1 MKKIIFTILIGFLT
15 FNVFSQDVHH
25 RIKLVGDKDSRW
37 CVYGVTLKE
46 DGEWG
51 FIEED
56 EGVVLIGR
64 VVWYNIHVA
73 GEYLFVEF
81 KQHDPNGTQRLIGV
95 DTYAPRKRTKRIK
108 VKSGYTMYTDGKI
121 ERFEK

>member
-15 FNVFSQDVHH
+15 LNVFSQVHH

-37 CVYGVTLKE
+37 CVYGLTLDE
-46 DGEWG
+46 TGEWI

-56 EGVVLIGR
+56 EGVVLVGR
-64 VVWYNIHVA
+64 VVRYNINVA

-81 KQHDPNGTQRLIGV
+81 KQNDPDNTQRLVGV
-95 DTYAPRKRTKRIK
+95 DVYTPRKRTKRIK
-108 VKSGYTMYTDGKI
+108 VKSEYTMYTDGKM
-121 ERFEK
+121 ERFENN

>member
-15 FNVFSQDVHH
+15 FNVFSQEVHH

-37 CVYGVTLKE
+37 CVYGVELKE
-46 DGEWG
+46 DGDWG

-81 KQHDPNGTQRLIGV
+81 KQDDPDGTQRLIGV

-108 VKSGYTMYTDGKI
+108 VKSGYTMYTDGKM